1 MRLLA
6 VELDRYRS
14 RRAVAMLVLVATLL
28 TVLLAA
34 TALWDTRPVS
44 WAERA
49 RAEAQLQQA
58 LDDPQLQEDVD
69 DCRDNP
75 EAFFGPGTT
84 SEQCADFLVP
94 RLENFVPRATLD
106 LGKVVHGRGTALI
119 VIVTSLL
126 VIAGATFVGADFTTG
141 SMSNQLLF
149 VPRRTTVWAAKGL
162 AVLLSGLVVAAV
174 LVVGFWAVLSLVA
187 DARGISTPDRVLWDV
202 RWTALRGIVIAACGG
217 LGGYAVTVVL
227 RRTVGTVALLFAYVV
242 GGEALV
248 FALPF
253 QRAGEWSLANN
264 ALAWIHD
271 GARVFDDNLPC
282 RPGLAG
288 CQRSY
293 ELSLGHGAAYLG
305 GVLLLALLV
314 SWLVFSRRDVA

>member
-14 RRAVAMLVLVATLL
+14 RRAVAMLLLVAALL

-34 TALWDTRPVS
+34 TALWDTRPATA
-44 WAERA
+44 AEQA
-49 RAEAQLQQA
+49 RAELQLEQA
-58 LDDPQLQEDVD
+58 LNDPQLREDVT

-75 EAFFGPGTT
+75 EAFFGPDTT
-84 SEQCADFLVP
+84 ADQCEEFLVP
-94 RLENFVPRATLD
+94 RLENFLPRTTLD
-106 LGKVVHGRGTALI
+106 LAQVVHGRGTAVI
-119 VIVTSLL
+119 VVVTSLL
-126 VIAGATFVGADFTTG
+126 VIAGATFAGSDWATG
-141 SMSNQLLF
+141 SMVNQLLF
-149 VPRRTTVWAAKGL
+149 VPRRSAVWAAKGL
-162 AVLLSGLVVAAV
+162 AVLVAGLVAATV
-174 LVVGFWAVLSLVA
+174 LVAGFWLVLSLVA
-187 DARGISTPDRVLWDV
+187 DARDISTPDRVLWDV

-217 LGGYAVTVVL
+217 LGGYALTMAL
-227 RRTVGTVALLFAYVV
+227 RRTVGTVAVLFAYVV

-282 RPGLAG
+282 RPGFEG

-305 GVLLLALLV
+305 SVLLLTLLV
-314 SWLVFSRRDVA
+314 SWLVFLRRDVD